1 VTAPA
6 PVGPTPPPAPTP
18 TRRTSHAALVAA
30 GILLS
35 RVIGLVRQRIFSR
48 YFGLS
53 VAGDAF
59 TAAFRIPNFLQNLFG
74 EGVLS
79 ASFIPEYASLLA
91 RGDEEAADRLASA
104 IFTLLAIAV
113 TVVVALG
120 IVATPVIVDT
130 IVGGFEGE
138 KRLLTIRLV
147 RILFPGAGLLA
158 LSAWCL
164 GILNSH
170 RRFFLSYAAPV
181 LWSAAMI
188 ATLLWYGPRHD
199 AASLDRLAVVLA
211 WGSVAGSL
219 LQLLVQMPG
228 VLSLVR
234 HLRPRLDLRNP
245 SVRAV
250 TRGFAPVFVS
260 RGVVQLSAF
269 IDQYLASFLG
279 DGAVTALNN
288 AQTIYLLPIS
298 LFGMAVSVA
307 ALPEMARAQATEGD
321 ALGTYLH
328 GELERGMRRIAFY
341 VVPSA
346 AAFLALG
353 DVLVG
358 ALFQTGRF
366 GRADTLYVWTIL
378 AGSAV
383 GLLAAALGR
392 LVSSTY
398 YALRDTRT
406 PLRFAIVR
414 VALTLA
420 GGWAFAFPLRQA
432 LGLDARWGA
441 AGLTASMGLAG
452 WVELALLRRGLRQ
465 RIGQPSLGAGHLAR
479 LWGPAIAAAAA
490 GFGTKLLV
498 GPRPPLL
505 VAALV
510 VPVFGLVY
518 FGGTALLG
526 VGEASAV
533 FARVRRL
540 ARRG

>member
-1 VTAPA
+1 VSAPA

-18 TRRTSHAALVAA
+18 SRPTSHAALVAA

-35 RVIGLVRQRIFSR
+35 RVIGLVRQRVISR

-53 VAGDAF
+53 MEVDAF
-59 TAAFRIPNFLQNLFG
+59 NGAFRIPNFLQNLFG

-79 ASFIPEYASLLA
+79 ASFIPEYAGMLA
-91 RGDEEAADRLASA
+91 RGDEEGADRLASA
-104 IFTLLAIAV
+104 IFTLLA
-113 TVVVALG
+113 VVVSL
-120 IVATPVIVDT
+120 IVLAGVVAAPLLVDVIA
-130 IVGGFEGE
+130 GGFEGE
-138 KRLLTIRLV
+138 KRALTIRLV
-147 RILFPGAGLLA
+147 RVLFPGAGLLA

-188 ATLLWYGPRHD
+188 ATLLWYGPRHS
-199 AASLDRLAVVLA
+199 AATLDRLAVQLA

-219 LQLLVQMPG
+219 LQLVVQLPA
-228 VLSLVR
+228 VLGLVR
-234 HLRPRLDLRNP
+234 RLRPRLDLASP
-245 SVRAV
+245 AVRAV
-250 TRGFAPVFVS
+250 THGFAPVFVS

-269 IDQYLASFLG
+269 IDQYLASYLG

-298 LFGMAVSVA
+298 LFGMAISVA
-307 ALPEMARAQATEGD
+307 ELPEMARAHASAGD
-321 ALGTYLH
+321 AVGV
-328 GELERGMRRIAFY
+328 ELRGRLEAGMRRIAFY

-366 GRADTLYVWTIL
+366 SRGDTIYVWIIL

-406 PLRFAIVR
+406 PLRYAVVR
-414 VALTLA
+414 VVLTLA
-420 GGWAFAFPLRQA
+420 GGYTFAFPLREA
-432 LGLDARWGA
+432 MGLDVRWGA

-452 WVELALLRRGLRQ
+452 WVELALLRRGLRA
-465 RIGQPSLGAGHLAR
+465 RVGRPSLGAGYIAR
-479 LWGPAIAAAAA
+479 LWGPAVAAAAA
-490 GFGTKLLV
+490 GFGVKLLV
-498 GPRPPLL
+498 GPRAPLL
-505 VAALV
+505 MAAAV

-526 VGEASAV
+526 VAESSAV
-533 FARVRRL
+533 FARVRRV